1 MLISTPNMFLE
12 VLKANKTGLKCHSL
26 YLDKIDMHCALDL
39 SNELLKVAELMDGK
53 PAFKTVMTT

>member
-1 MLISTPNMFLE
+1 MFLE

-53 PAFKTVMTT
+53 PVFKTVMTT